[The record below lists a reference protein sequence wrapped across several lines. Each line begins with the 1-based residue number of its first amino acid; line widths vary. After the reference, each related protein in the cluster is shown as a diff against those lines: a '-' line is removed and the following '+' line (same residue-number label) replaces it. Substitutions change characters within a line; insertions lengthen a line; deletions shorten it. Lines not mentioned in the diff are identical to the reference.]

1 MRRLIFVDTSAWVAA
16 FVDRDQHHEDAAGE
30 IGKLLEDGRMFLT
43 TDYVFD
49 ETVTRLRYEGG
60 HDKAVQV
67 GEQLLASRVARVVDV
82 GRELR
87 SEAWRLF
94 KKCKDQELSFTDCTS
109 FATMRKF
116 GLTEAFTFDGDF
128 QRMGF
133 LALPRKKQSPG
144 ERRNPDAR

>member
-16 FVDRDQHHEDAAGE
+16 FVDRDQHHEAAANVME
-30 IGKLLEDGRMFLT
+30 KLLDEGKMFLT

-60 HDKAVQV
+60 HAQAVKV
-67 GEQLLASRVARVVDV
+67 GEQILASRVARVVEV
-82 GRELR
+82 GRKLR
-87 SEAWRLF
+87 DEAWRIF
-94 KKCKDQELSFTDCTS
+94 KKTGDQELSFTDCTS

-116 GLTEAFTFDGDF
+116 GLTEAFTFDEDF

-133 LALPRKKQSPG
+133 LALPRKK
-144 ERRNPDAR
+144 

>member
-16 FVDRDQHHEDAAGE
+16 FVDRDQHHEAALGTMERLLGE
-30 IGKLLEDGRMFLT
+30 GKMFLT

-60 HDKAVQV
+60 HSQAVNI

-87 SEAWRLF
+87 DEAWRIF
-94 KKCKDQELSFTDCTS
+94 KKAGDQELSFT
-109 FATMRKF
+109 
-116 GLTEAFTFDGDF
+116 
-128 QRMGF
+128 
-133 LALPRKKQSPG
+133 
-144 ERRNPDAR
+144 ERL